1 MAIYTVE
8 DLCNQAL
15 REIGYPT
22 PKNMRKLLLGA
33 LCLAPLMA
41 VLLPG
46 LAAAQG
52 VAPVAGGQNFN
63 ITPTD
68 CSGTIA
74 TGGTAQN
81 AFGAQVA
88 LHGFTIANI
97 DTTAGSGEPLWI
109 SFTTAAAASTAGSY
123 PLAAPIA
130 TTFAFLSSFTAP
142 PGFGSNHAVS
152 VIAVTTGHK
161 YSCTYW

>member
-1 MAIYTVE
+1 
-8 DLCNQAL
+8 
-15 REIGYPT
+15 
-22 PKNMRKLLLGA
+22 MRKVLLGA
-33 LCLAPLMA
+33 LCLVLA
-41 VLLPG
+41 VTP
-46 LAAAQG
+46 AFAQIG
-52 VAPVAGGQNFN
+52 GGQNFN

-74 TGGTAQN
+74 AGGVAQN

-109 SFTTAAAASTAGSY
+109 SFTTTAAASTAGSY
-123 PLAAPIA
+123 PLAAPTT